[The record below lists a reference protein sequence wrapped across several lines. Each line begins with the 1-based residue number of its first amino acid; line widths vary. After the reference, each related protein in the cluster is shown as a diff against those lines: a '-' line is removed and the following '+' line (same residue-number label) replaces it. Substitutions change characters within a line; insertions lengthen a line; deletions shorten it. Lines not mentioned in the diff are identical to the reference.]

1 MNKVILYFVFLI
13 CTFNFSLAQE
23 KNITKDKAEIDT
35 LVLRNIMNNQE
46 KTSKMLLILIVL
58 NLIFTAVILAFNFIA
73 NNKTSSK
80 VDSVNQKVENLE
92 KSLNDGIKKVEED
105 TKNLNK
111 EVKEIKNEMKNKI
124 SETKSNEGKED
135 KEEMKQIIGFINDLK
150 GRLEDMNIEKLKEQ
164 LQNFLSQKI
173 NELLKEHKIEIDQ
186 EQINQIVS
194 TSISN
199 ITNNIIK
206 RIGEIQEIK
215 SISEN
220 LKEIN
225 NNVNSVNQKVENLE
239 KSLNDRI
246 KKVEEDTKKLNEN
259 VEEIGNETKNIN
271 NKVGNIDKRIEKLE
285 NVIDKIKNKLFQQ
298 EIKEI
303 EQEIYKY
310 EFPDYLYKRDV
321 LQIRTNIKD
330 TIYVD
335 KDFKFLKVYGA
346 EVIFVLFNVKS
357 LFKEFPYPDIYLLL
371 PTKGI
376 FKNPPADIKQYFP
389 EGTYKYIS
397 KYYDIAFDGD
407 TENYTIEKFAFLQ
420 KDEDGE
426 YKIFLRGSI
435 RR

>member
-23 KNITKDKAEIDT
+23 KNITKDKTEIDT

-46 KTSKMLLILIVL
+46 KTSKMLFILIVL

-73 NNKTSSK
+73 NNKTNSK
-80 VDSVNQKVENLE
+80 VDSVNQKVGNLE
-92 KSLNDGIKKVEED
+92 KKLNEIEKDNKSLNERVGKIENE
-105 TKNLNK
+105 TKNIN
-111 EVKEIKNEMKNKI
+111 NKI
-124 SETKSNEGKED
+124 SKTKSNEGKED
-135 KEEMKQIIGFINDLK
+135 KEEMKKIIDFIEDLKK

-164 LQNFLSQKI
+164 LQNFLSEKI

-186 EQINQIVS
+186 KQINEIVS
-194 TSISN
+194 TSISK
-199 ITNNIIK
+199 ITDDIVK
-206 RIGEIQEIK
+206 RIREIEEIK

-225 NNVNSVNQKVENLE
+225 NNVNSVNEKVQNLE
-239 KSLNDRI
+239 ANLNNRI
-246 KKVEEDTKKLNEN
+246 EKVEEDTKKLNEK
-259 VEEIGNETKNIN
+259 VENIGNETENIN
-271 NKVGNIDKRIEKLE
+271 SKVENIGKKIEKLE

-303 EQEIYKY
+303 EQGIYKY
-310 EFPDYLYKRDV
+310 EFPDYLYKRDI

-330 TIYVD
+330 TIFVD

-357 LFKEFPYPDIYLLL
+357 LFKEFPYHDIYLLL

-376 FKNPPADIKQYFP
+376 FKNPPADMKQYFP

>member
-1 MNKVILYFVFLI
+1 
-13 CTFNFSLAQE
+13 LAQE

-46 KTSKMLLILIVL
+46 KTSKMLFILIVL

-73 NNKTSSK
+73 NNKTNSK
-80 VDSVNQKVENLE
+80 VDSVNKKVENLE

-111 EVKEIKNEMKNKI
+111 EVKEIKNEIKNKI

-135 KEEMKQIIGFINDLK
+135 KEEMKQIIEFLNKLE
-150 GRLEDMNIEKLKEQ
+150 GRLKDMNIENLKQQ
-164 LQNFLSQKI
+164 LKDFLLREIQK
-173 NELLKEHKIEIDQ
+173 LLKEHKIEIDQ
-186 EQINQIVS
+186 KQINQIVS
-194 TSISN
+194 DSISR
-199 ITNNIIK
+199 ITDDIVK
-206 RIGEIQEIK
+206 RIREIEEIK

-220 LKEIN
+220 VKETN
-225 NNVNSVNQKVENLE
+225 KKVQNLEENL
-239 KSLNDRI
+239 NNRI
-246 KKVEEDTKKLNEN
+246 GKVEEDTKKLNEE
-259 VEEIGNETKNIN
+259 VKKIGNDTENIG
-271 NKVGNIDKRIEKLE
+271 KKIEKLE

-321 LQIRTNIKD
+321 LQIGRNIKD

-335 KDFKFLKVYGA
+335 KDFKFLKVYGV

-357 LFKEFPYPDIYLLL
+357 LFKEFPYHDIYLLL

-407 TENYTIEKFAFLQ
+407 AENYTIEKFAFLQ